1 MLNCVEY
8 IYFIFICIYCIYA
21 CTDTHRKDPFTRRVY
36 RMALLATGSTVSHS
50 LIQILYSFIFRF
62 FFFLS
67 SFLCLVSHLTALTQY
82 TSSLVLQEKQK
93 IEFPYKT
100 DTLCH
105 HLIGSRFF
113 VCFFWIP
120 VSCVCVL
127 FLFICTIRSRWYDS
141 IVFIRIENPPFKNV
155 YPKVLLQL

>member
-1 MLNCVEY
+1 MSIFTLYLYVFI
-8 IYFIFICIYCIYA
+8 IYMHALIHTEKTLSLVA
-21 CTDTHRKDPFTRRVY
+21 FTEWRFWR
-36 RMALLATGSTVSHS
+36 LAPRSHIHSFRYYTV
-50 LIQILYSFIFRF
+50 LFFVF

-120 VSCVCVL
+120 VSCVCVFFPL
-127 FLFICTIRSRWYDS
+127 HLYNQVSLVWLNRFYSHRKPTF
-141 IVFIRIENPPFKNV
+141 
-155 YPKVLLQL
+155 